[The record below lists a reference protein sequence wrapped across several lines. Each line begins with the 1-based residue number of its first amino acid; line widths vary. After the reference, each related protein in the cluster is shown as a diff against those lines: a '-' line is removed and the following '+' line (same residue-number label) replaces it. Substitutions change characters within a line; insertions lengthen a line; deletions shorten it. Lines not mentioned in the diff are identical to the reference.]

1 MYWLRSQDV
10 IERDMPAPEN
20 AAGQQEAEIIQVPV
34 NPPAE
39 VMAPLN
45 VPIVPAPQ
53 GPPPG
58 FPVQRYNVNIE
69 LFTGKGN
76 VTALEWWTMF
86 VTFVTLQRMPE
97 ADALLVFPFHLAGVA
112 KAWFNTLDTQTKS
125 TFNNLK
131 AAFLQRFKPTLN
143 AGVKITE
150 LRQYAYETVDEYID
164 RALSLNSNNCVSEE
178 FLISV
183 TEKGFKKGMG
193 HIILPNRSKTMH
205 ALREIAN
212 VAEMTIAVSGQ
223 PQMEDITS
231 TINQAVCSAVKS
243 VEANM
248 LDSIMTRMD
257 TTLSAMNRPDRR
269 PDYRPEQHRVKFN
282 TQQNHQY
289 STKSDECGYC
299 GGNFGLGQR
308 VFIYTIMMVIFCGV
322 SVGAMTAKETDI
334 VQRINYGVIFKEETK
349 LYLAKESWLHTFKVS
364 LPEHFSLPNISFCN
378 ENSTQCDYFNSII
391 NFVRHLQ
398 DTTKIHLIES
408 IRSIKTLI
416 PQNDILLKKR
426 NARSFLPFIGS
437 LAKGL
442 FGTATMGDVNLLASH
457 INQINQRTRL
467 MARALEQHGDHLS
480 SFMSLVDKRTTNL
493 MDGIQQN
500 SVEILAIANKFQMSL
515 ENTQSFFLNTTTLL
529 TELTNKG
536 NMLRSKVDQF
546 QAAIQSLVEGR
557 ISPFLLPKHTL
568 TLALH
573 KIQTILTNSYPGF
586 YLTQPHP
593 SYYYTNSNFMFMRN
607 HSKLFITLRFPISS
621 LTHPLRL
628 YKILSL
634 PVPVNNSL
642 KHATKLLDLPDFFA
656 ITHQHDYYLHISANE
671 LSNCKHESIVTCN
684 FNKALIP
691 THVPQC
697 TIGLFN
703 NDINQVSQFCD
714 FRFLKNHLTHDIIE
728 LSSTSVLV
736 YQSDSLALN
745 CPGKQTT
752 LPGCK
757 FCVIQLPCKCS
768 LSTVSLYLPPR
779 LVNCYNKTS
788 ELSVFHP
795 INLAVLQEFFNQ
807 NKLKTILG
815 DSLFSNQISMT
826 IPNFKFYT
834 HNMSNILAAD
844 HEVHLSL
851 KKMSAAARNDSLI
864 FKSLTEPLLYGQ
876 IKLQSEWPDLNA
888 ILIFVAIG
896 IASVTFL
903 FFIFMFLKF
912 RRMATAILV
921 LQQVV
926 KSKSDSVPS
935 FIYHKV
941 TATPAPNDISILEKF
956 ITSEFT
962 WLHASVI
969 LSCLVLVLLSVLV
982 YFLYRRRNS
991 KCTRV
996 YLEITSG
1003 GDCVTIPIINLSLC
1017 PSYYDFSTPSV
1028 QNITISA
1035 LPYSKLFFL
1044 CSSFVITNK
1053 LTMKTVQIPDSVSIG
1068 YLTRRRLNKILMQ
1081 SFNAYVLVTHQRFA
1095 TVLNPASFGS

>member
-1 MYWLRSQDV
+1 
-10 IERDMPAPEN
+10 
-20 AAGQQEAEIIQVPV
+20 
-34 NPPAE
+34 
-39 VMAPLN
+39 
-45 VPIVPAPQ
+45 
-53 GPPPG
+53 
-58 FPVQRYNVNIE
+58 
-69 LFTGKGN
+69 
-76 VTALEWWTMF
+76 
-86 VTFVTLQRMPE
+86 
-97 ADALLVFPFHLAGVA
+97 
-112 KAWFNTLDTQTKS
+112 
-125 TFNNLK
+125 
-131 AAFLQRFKPTLN
+131 
-143 AGVKITE
+143 
-150 LRQYAYETVDEYID
+150 
-164 RALSLNSNNCVSEE
+164 
-178 FLISV
+178 
-183 TEKGFKKGMG
+183 
-193 HIILPNRSKTMH
+193 
-205 ALREIAN
+205 
-212 VAEMTIAVSGQ
+212 
-223 PQMEDITS
+223 
-231 TINQAVCSAVKS
+231 
-243 VEANM
+243 
-248 LDSIMTRMD
+248 
-257 TTLSAMNRPDRR
+257 
-269 PDYRPEQHRVKFN
+269 
-282 TQQNHQY
+282 
-289 STKSDECGYC
+289 
-299 GGNFGLGQR
+299 
-308 VFIYTIMMVIFCGV
+308 MMVIFCGV

-334 VQRINYGVIFKEETK
+334 VQRINYGVIFKEEAK
-349 LYLAKESWLHTFKVS
+349 SYLAKESWLHTFKVS
-364 LPEHFSLPNISFCN
+364 QFEHISLPNISFCN
-378 ENSTQCDYFNSII
+378 ENCTQCNYFNSII

-834 HNMSNILAAD
+834 HTMSNILAAD

-876 IKLQSEWPDLNA
+876 IELQSEWPDLNA

-912 RRMATAILV
+912 RRMAIAILV

-941 TATPAPNDISILEKF
+941 TATPAPNDISIIEKF

-1028 QNITISA
+1028 QNIPISA